1 MMSSINR
8 CRVALLT
15 PRGRGAVATIAVS
28 GSDAAAIVDRF
39 FRSATR
45 RTLADAPTNT
55 ILFGR
60 WNGESGEEVVV
71 CRTNVEQV
79 EIHCHGGL
87 AAADAISETL
97 QAAGATLEDANAS
110 LAHGVHGRLEADALA
125 MLPHARTLRCA
136 AILHDQACGAMREA
150 LEHIIITSDDT
161 ALAALDALIARDP
174 VGQHLV
180 EPFRVVIGGA
190 SNVGKSSLVNA
201 LVGYQRAIVF
211 DEPGTT
217 RDAVTAVTAL
227 DGWPVELCDTAGMRD
242 EAKSIER
249 LGIERAV
256 ERLDHADCRV
266 LVFDRSRPW
275 SEADTAML
283 SQWPDALIVHNKADL
298 IGNDTAR
305 PVGLAVSALSGD
317 GIDVLIA
324 AIVERLVPMAPT
336 PGIAV
341 PISNEQIAALIE
353 AREAIS
359 RGQYDIAREALHGL
373 LKSHL

>member
-1 MMSSINR
+1 MMSSIYR
-8 CRVALLT
+8 SRVALLT

-28 GSDAAAIVDRF
+28 GSEAATVVDRF
-39 FRSATR
+39 FRSATK

-71 CRTNVEQV
+71 CRTDVEQV

-87 AAADAISETL
+87 AAADAIVETL
-97 QAAGATLEDANAS
+97 QAAGASLEDANAS
-110 LAHGVHGRLEADALA
+110 LVRRARGRLEADALA

-136 AILHDQACGAMREA
+136 AILHDQACGAMREV
-150 LEHIIITSDDT
+150 LERIITSNDI
-161 ALAALDALIARDP
+161 ALAELDTLISRS
-174 VGQHLV
+174 VIGRHLV

-190 SNVGKSSLVNA
+190 PNVGKSSLVNA

-227 DGWPVELCDTAGMRD
+227 EGWPVELCDTAGMRD
-242 EAKSIER
+242 EAESVEQ

-256 ERLDHADCRV
+256 ERLDAADCRV

-275 SEADTAML
+275 TEADAAML

-298 IGNDTAR
+298 SGNVTAR
-305 PVGLAVSALSGD
+305 PAGLAVSALSGE
-317 GIDVLIA
+317 GIDALIA
-324 AIVERLVPMAPT
+324 AIVERLVPIAPT

-341 PISNEQIAALIE
+341 PISNEQVEALIE
-353 AREAIS
+353 AREALA
-359 RGQYDIAREALHGL
+359 RGDRNSARIALKQL
-373 LKSHL
+373 LDAC

>member
-1 MMSSINR
+1 MSSIYR
-8 CRVALLT
+8 SRVALLT

-28 GSDAAAIVDRF
+28 GSEAATVVDRF
-39 FRSATR
+39 FRSATK

-71 CRTNVEQV
+71 CRTDVEQV

-87 AAADAISETL
+87 AAADAIVETL
-97 QAAGATLEDANAS
+97 QAAGASLEDANAS
-110 LAHGVHGRLEADALA
+110 LVRRARGRLEADALA

-136 AILHDQACGAMREA
+136 AILHDQACGAMREV
-150 LEHIIITSDDT
+150 LERIITSNDI
-161 ALAALDALIARDP
+161 ALAELDTLISRS
-174 VGQHLV
+174 VIGRHLV

-190 SNVGKSSLVNA
+190 PNVGKSSLVNA

-227 DGWPVELCDTAGMRD
+227 EGWPVELCDTAGMRD
-242 EAKSIER
+242 EAESVEQ

-256 ERLDHADCRV
+256 ERLDAADCRV

-275 SEADTAML
+275 TEADAAML

-298 IGNDTAR
+298 SGNVTAR
-305 PVGLAVSALSGD
+305 PAGLAVSALSGE
-317 GIDVLIA
+317 GIDALIA
-324 AIVERLVPMAPT
+324 AIVERLVPIAPT

-341 PISNEQIAALIE
+341 PISNEQVEALIE
-353 AREAIS
+353 AREALA
-359 RGQYDIAREALHGL
+359 RGDRNSARIALKQL
-373 LKSHL
+373 LDAC